1 MEFCPEC
8 KSMMR
13 PSEGA
18 LVCRKC
24 GYKKERDKP
33 SIILKDSMKEK
44 EEVILEAES
53 TGMPTIRMKCP
64 DCGNDTAYWWL
75 RQLRS
80 ADEAEVR
87 FFRCTKCKKT
97 WREYN

>member
-1 MEFCPEC
+1 
-8 KSMMR
+8 MMR
-13 PSEGA
+13 PDEEGM
-18 LVCRKC
+18 LVCRRC
-24 GYKKERDKP
+24 GCKKEKEKP
-33 SIILKDSMKEK
+33 SVVLRDTIKEK
-44 EEVILEAES
+44 EEVILEEES
-53 TGMPTIRMKCP
+53 AGMPTIKIKCS